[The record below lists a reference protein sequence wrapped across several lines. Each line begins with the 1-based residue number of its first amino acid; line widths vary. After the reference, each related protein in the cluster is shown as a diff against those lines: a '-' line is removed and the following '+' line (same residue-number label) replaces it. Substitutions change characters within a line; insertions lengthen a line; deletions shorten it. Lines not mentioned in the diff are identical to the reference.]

1 MCAEYTHIEAA
12 MKTQASTQVLIC
24 GAGAAGLTLAIDLA
38 RRGVSLRL
46 IDKLPAP
53 FAGSR
58 GKGIQPRTLEVFEDL
73 GVVDRL
79 AAVGGPYPTQRLH
92 KADGTTVDT
101 QEIAVAPPTAE
112 EPYRA
117 PLMVPQFRTEAV
129 LRERLAE
136 LGGAPEYGREL
147 TGFDQD
153 ADGVTATVAGPDGV
167 ETIRCRYLVG
177 GDGGRSFVRR
187 ALDIGFPGK
196 TLGVR
201 AVVADIELD
210 GLSRDAWHR
219 SGEGDMDRQIGLC
232 PLPHTDLFQLQAPI
246 PPENE
251 KGEGEVDLSSA
262 GLQAFVD
269 SRWPAGG
276 LTVGKVA
283 WASAYGMNARLAD
296 RYRVGRVLL
305 IGDAAHIHPP
315 TGGQGLNTSV
325 QDAYNLG
332 WKLAAVLAGAPG
344 TLLDTYEEERRPI
357 AAGMLGLAT
366 GLLDKAKQGDMKRGR
381 EVHQLDLGYRFSS
394 LALEADR
401 SEHLLQ
407 PGDRAPDGLLRGA
420 AGHSVRL
427 FDLLAGPHWTLLAR
441 GVDPVALPSP
451 RPGLRAHAI
460 GLDGEL
466 HDPDDALAAAYG
478 LADGELA
485 LIRPDGYV
493 AAIVAAAEGARL
505 EAYLAGAGLSPVRAA
520 PARAA

>member
-1 MCAEYTHIEAA
+1 MN
-12 MKTQASTQVLIC
+12 MQASTPQASVEVLIC

-38 RRGVSLRL
+38 RRGVAIRL

-79 AAVGGPYPTQRLH
+79 AALGGPYPTQRLH
-92 KADGTTVDT
+92 AADGTHLDT
-101 QEIAVAPPTAE
+101 QEIVTSPPTAQ
-112 EPYRA
+112 EPYRT
-117 PLMVPQFRTEAV
+117 PLMIPQFRTEAV

-167 ETIRCRYLVG
+167 ETIRCRWLVG

-219 SGEGDMDRQIGLC
+219 AGEGDMDRQIGFC

-246 PPENE
+246 PL
-251 KGEGEVDLSSA
+251 EGEFDLSAA

-269 SRWPAGG
+269 SRWPSGG

-332 WKLAAVLAGAPG
+332 WKLAAVLAGAPDA
-344 TLLDTYEEERRPI
+344 LIDTYEEERRPI

-394 LALEADR
+394 LALEAER
-401 SEHLLQ
+401 PEGALQ

-420 AGHSVRL
+420 AGRPVRL

-441 GVDPVALPSP
+441 GVGPTALPAP
-451 RPGLRAHAI
+451 RPGLRIHAI
-460 GLDGEL
+460 GAAGEL
-466 HDPDDALAAAYG
+466 HDPDDALAATYG
-478 LADGELA
+478 LADGELV

-493 AAIVAAAEGARL
+493 ATILAATDRARL
-505 EAYLAGAGLSPVRAA
+505 EAYLAAAGLPPALA
-520 PARAA
+520 ARAA